1 MALPDLALF
10 LLRPLIEQPEALK
23 FHCEQNAAGTRIW
36 LRVAIADEDRGR
48 LLGRG
53 GRIVQSIRT
62 VLNLAAQQQ
71 DVLCHLEIYSPE
83 ERRR

>member
-1 MALPDLALF
+1 MTLPDLALF
-10 LLRPLIEQPEALK
+10 LLQPLIKYPDGLK
-23 FHCEQNAAGTRIW
+23 LHCEQNAAGTRIW
-36 LRVAIADEDRGR
+36 LRVAIADEDRAR

-53 GRIVQSIRT
+53 GRAAQAIRT

-71 DVLCHLEIYSPE
+71 GILCHLEIHSPE